1 MGRTRFARSDG
12 LRIAYELRG
21 GRWWSR
27 RPWLVLVQGLGFD
40 RSGWDPVAD
49 QLRRHFRLLLVDNRG
64 CGRSAV
70 PARPFT
76 VADMARDVVATLD
89 AARIR
94 RAHVA
99 GASLGGMV
107 VQEVAIGYPD
117 RVDRLVLACTTP
129 GWPYAY
135 PMPPASARLMAAT
148 SRLAP
153 EVAAR
158 QHVQNAL
165 AADTVARRPQL
176 VDRMLAHQRARPNDP
191 AGFLALANAGS
202 RYAGR
207 LRQKEIKARTLILHG
222 DADTVVDPRNA
233 ALLAGR
239 IPDATLVML
248 PNLGHMFFWENP
260 AAFVEAVTAFL
271 TDSGPGGPAQAR
283 SAARSSSQSAR

>member
-1 MGRTRFARSDG
+1 VGRTRYARNER

-21 GRWWSR
+21 SRWRSR

-49 QLRRHFRLLLVDNRG
+49 RLRRHFRLLLVDNRG

-70 PARPFT
+70 PARQFT
-76 VADMARDVVATLD
+76 VADMARDVVAALD

-99 GASLGGMV
+99 GTSLGGMV
-107 VQEVAIGYPD
+107 AQEVAIGHPG

-135 PMPPASARLMAAT
+135 PMPPASARLIAAT
-148 SRLAP
+148 RGLAP
-153 EVAAR
+153 DVAAR
-158 QHVQNAL
+158 RWVENAL
-165 AADTVARRPQL
+165 AANTVASRPDL
-176 VDRMLAHQRARPNDP
+176 VDRLLAHQQARPNDP
-191 AGFLALANAGS
+191 AGFAALAAAGA
-202 RYAGR
+202 RYAGQ
-207 LRQKEIKARTLILHG
+207 LRQNQIRARTLILHG

-239 IPDATLVML
+239 IPDATLVVL
-248 PNLGHMFFWENP
+248 PGLGHLFFWEAP
-260 AAFVEAVTAFL
+260 DTFVDAVSAFL
-271 TDSGPGGPAQAR
+271 SDPALPPQAG
-283 SAARSSSQSAR
+283 SAARSSSQNAR